1 MNVYDSITCN
11 KKHENR
17 TDKQITLQWENI
29 DWKNALKF
37 VNRIQV
43 RITKA
48 VILGNYNLVKRLQY
62 LLTNSFY
69 AKALSVKRVSSSKG
83 KNTPGV
89 DGITWSKSS
98 DKMKAI
104 NKLNSKN
111 YKCKPLKRVY
121 IEKYGKTEKRPLSIP
136 TMIDRAM
143 QALYLLALEPISETK
158 ADKISFGFRKYRS
171 GHDAMSHIFNLL
183 AKKNSRVW
191 ILEGDIK
198 GCFDN
203 IQHEWILDNVLMN
216 KRLLKKFLKAGF
228 VFNKKLYPSYSG
240 TPQGGVISPTLAN
253 LTLDGIERAIAIKY
267 WMNSKGKIDKKHKNH
282 RLINIIRYADD
293 FIVSATDKETLNE
306 IQILIEE
313 FLKDRGLVL
322 SKEKTLITHISEGF
336 DFLGWNFRKSKTKL
350 IIKPS
355 EKSFKKIVN
364 TISKMIKSNKQRTQ
378 SELILKLNMSIR
390 GWCNYHQPV
399 CSLIWNMLWK
409 WCKKRHPNKGHKW
422 IANKYWHAVKSRK
435 WVFMDGD

>member
-1 MNVYDSITCN
+1 MNVYDSITCK
-11 KKHENR
+11 KKHENL

-48 VILGNYNLVKRLQY
+48 VILENYNLVKRLQY

-121 IEKYGKTEKRPLSIP
+121 IDKYGKTEKRPLSIP
-136 TMIDRAM
+136 SMIDRAM
-143 QALYLLALEPISETK
+143 QALYLLTLEPISETK

-183 AKKNSRVW
+183 AKKNSGVW

-198 GCFDN
+198 GSFDN

-216 KRLLKKFLKAGF
+216 KRILKKFLKSGF

-253 LTLDGIERAIAIKY
+253 LTLDGIE
-267 WMNSKGKIDKKHKNH
+267 
-282 RLINIIRYADD
+282 
-293 FIVSATDKETLNE
+293 
-306 IQILIEE
+306 
-313 FLKDRGLVL
+313 
-322 SKEKTLITHISEGF
+322 
-336 DFLGWNFRKSKTKL
+336 
-350 IIKPS
+350 
-355 EKSFKKIVN
+355 
-364 TISKMIKSNKQRTQ
+364 
-378 SELILKLNMSIR
+378 
-390 GWCNYHQPV
+390 
-399 CSLIWNMLWK
+399 
-409 WCKKRHPNKGHKW
+409 
-422 IANKYWHAVKSRK
+422 
-435 WVFMDGD
+435 